1 MRKSD
6 GAVAGRSVFPTR
18 KTSRWYDAALALY
31 LTLGLVL
38 VLCPFIVIYLIDDAQ
53 PAPISALFLQSL
65 IIFLFV
71 FSISAPSLFW
81 RWQTFRFERIAI
93 DETGCGFVG
102 MFGRRH
108 HLPWEQVTGVRY
120 NVFLDALIL
129 ETGGRRV
136 SVPNSFVE
144 PDLVVKFVL
153 KRIPDCA
160 TRSAVVEFL
169 DGAFLHG
176 RIEATG
182 PWTRRL
188 FCHIAYVRWG
198 GVTRVP
204 KL

>member
-6 GAVAGRSVFPTR
+6 GALAGRSVFPTR

-31 LTLGLVL
+31 STLGLVL

-53 PAPISALFLQSL
+53 SASISALFLQSL

-81 RWQTFRFERIAI
+81 RWQTSRFERIAI
-93 DETGCGFVG
+93 EETGCGFVD
-102 MFGRRH
+102 MLGRRR

-120 NVFLDALIL
+120 NVILDALIL

-169 DGAFLHG
+169 DGAFFDG

-182 PWTRRL
+182 PWTHR
-188 FCHIAYVRWG
+188 FVCHMAYVRWG
-198 GVTRVP
+198 GETRVP

>member
-136 SVPNSFVE
+136 SVPNSFME

-160 TRSAVVEFL
+160 TRSAVLEFI
-169 DGAFLHG
+169 DRAFLHG

-182 PWTRRL
+182 PWTHR
-188 FCHIAYVRWG
+188 FVCHIAYVRWG
-198 GVTRVP
+198 GETRVP